1 MDDLGSETALT
12 TGTRVRELI
21 ADGRDVVQ
29 LHIGEP
35 DFDTPEHVIEAAD
48 RALRDGATHYSPP
61 LGLPSFREAIAADAG
76 ARSGRTVDP
85 GRVVV
90 TPGAKPALSLAL
102 MALVEPGDEVIV
114 PDPGFPIYPSMTRY
128 LGGTPIALP
137 LRAEAGF
144 RPDVDELR
152 SLVGPRTRLLVINSP
167 SNPSGEVL
175 TPADLEGI
183 AAVAIEHDL
192 VVITDEIYSRLVH
205 DGEPCSI
212 LQVEGMAERTVVIDG
227 LSKTYAMTGWR
238 LGWAIVPAG
247 LVEAM
252 ERLVIN
258 VLTCTAAHAQLAGV
272 AALTGP
278 QAPVEAMLAEF
289 RARRD
294 LVLDGLGMVP
304 GIRTST
310 PSGAFYVFPDVG
322 GTGLDGDAFAQRLL
336 EEAGVSVLSGSGFGR
351 MATDHVRISYA
362 NSRPTLQIA
371 LERMAA
377 FVDAVHAS

>member
-1 MDDLGSETALT
+1 
-12 TGTRVRELI
+12 
-21 ADGRDVVQ
+21 
-29 LHIGEP
+29 
-35 DFDTPEHVIEAAD
+35 
-48 RALRDGATHYSPP
+48 
-61 LGLPSFREAIAADAG
+61 
-76 ARSGRTVDP
+76 
-85 GRVVV
+85 VVV

-362 NSRPTLQIA
+362 NSRPNLQIA